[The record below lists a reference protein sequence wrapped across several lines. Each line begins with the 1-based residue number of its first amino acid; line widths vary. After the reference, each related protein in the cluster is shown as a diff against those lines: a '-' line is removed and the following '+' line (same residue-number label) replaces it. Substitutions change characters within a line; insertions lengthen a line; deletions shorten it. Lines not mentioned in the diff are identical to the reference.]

1 MFLLMI
7 PLLDWYMIVYWLS
20 VTSTSCLLIMVYFAT
35 CSPPI
40 QPIPLSHI
48 SEDVYKIS
56 SLTICCILPVLR
68 ENVKYQGQDKFPLL
82 VWMIVQSMEKNCN
95 PQSRDLILQ
104 LVERILSAPKARS
117 ILLNGAVRKGERWV
131 PPSAFEML
139 MQSTFPAP
147 SARVNDTERFE
158 TIYPS
163 LKELGLSG
171 APGSKAMKQVSQQ
184 ILSIAVQASGESTS
198 ELSKEAAAVSE
209 CLTRDPDC
217 YKIWISN
224 LNHYVVMLQKLSDEW
239 KEHSIKH
246 SSLDPLKETL
256 KSFRLKNVKV
266 LASGGD
272 TGEQASIKDADKY
285 CKSIL
290 GRISRG
296 HGCLKSMVVIG
307 GVALAVAIMSPS
319 MEFWDLSKL
328 PVIFSA
334 PESISASWWLMVND
348 SNKTFTTFG
357 IGNVSKLVHKVG
369 SENEVGDDCRQD
381 VLALQVI
388 SVLRDIFEAVG
399 LNRYLFPYGV
409 LPTGPDSKE
418 GHNRGKL
425 VSPTLLMCVQGLV
438 EEESDE
444 DSE

>member
-1 MFLLMI
+1 MGNAGSREKPVAVLFLVAVFVVLA
-7 PLLDWYMIVYWLS
+7 
-20 VTSTSCLLIMVYFAT
+20 MVLRRKPDILN
-35 CSPPI
+35 S
-40 QPIPLSHI
+40 
-48 SEDVYKIS
+48 
-56 SLTICCILPVLR
+56 ILPVLR

-82 VWMIVQSMEKNCN
+82 VWMIVQACQGDLVVGMFAWVHNLLPIVNEKNCN

-217 YKIWISN
+217 YKIWDKIYLDNIEAS
-224 LNHYVVMLQKLSDEW
+224 VVMLQKLSDEW

-357 IGNVSKLVHKVG
+357 IGNV
-369 SENEVGDDCRQD
+369 GDDCRQD